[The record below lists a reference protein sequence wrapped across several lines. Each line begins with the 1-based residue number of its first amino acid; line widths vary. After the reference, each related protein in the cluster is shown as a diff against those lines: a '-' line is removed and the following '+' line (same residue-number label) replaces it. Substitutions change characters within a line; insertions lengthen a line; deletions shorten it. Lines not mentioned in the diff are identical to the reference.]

1 MKFLPVGPCSNKKK
15 NFSFGAGRDHSE
27 KSKLIKIFLTRA
39 EKGISAWNEG
49 GWKLLE
55 KKGEVK
61 MISAATGADK
71 LFSVIAQQ
79 PSQMDAL
86 ARMALSS
93 GLDFYRMETMTG
105 LS

>member
-1 MKFLPVGPCSNKKK
+1 
-15 NFSFGAGRDHSE
+15 
-27 KSKLIKIFLTRA
+27 
-39 EKGISAWNEG
+39 
-49 GWKLLE
+49 
-55 KKGEVK
+55 